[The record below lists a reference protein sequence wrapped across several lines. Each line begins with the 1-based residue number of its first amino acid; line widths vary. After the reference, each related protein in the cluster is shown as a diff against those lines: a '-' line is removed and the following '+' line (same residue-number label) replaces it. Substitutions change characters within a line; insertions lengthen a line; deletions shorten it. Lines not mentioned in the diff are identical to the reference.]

1 MNLDLSTAVQ
11 TALEASQPLLAMEST
26 IIAQG
31 MPYPE
36 SLDFAQKAEAL
47 CREMGVVPA
56 TIAIINGVPQVGLD
70 EAQLKFIAHDGSIR
84 KVSRRELGIAA
95 SEQWS
100 GATTVSATMHIAH
113 MAGIPVFATGGIGG
127 VHRGA
132 EYSFDVSQD
141 LTALREVPMIVVS
154 AGAKAVLDL
163 PKTIEMLETLGVCVV
178 GYKTNT
184 FPAFYSVDSGLEIPH
199 RVNNAKKIVRLFQKT
214 IETGM
219 TKAILIANP
228 VPLNHEIP
236 RKEMEPVITG
246 AVENARKTGI
256 PGKDVT
262 PFLLE
267 QIVRATDGRS
277 LKTNIALAL
286 NNVQLGANIA
296 RELSRAA

>member
-1 MNLDLSTAVQ
+1 MNLNLSTAVQ
-11 TALEASQPLLAMEST
+11 TALGDGQPLLAMEST

-56 TIAIINGVPQVGLD
+56 TIAIIDGVPRVGLD

-199 RVNNAKKIVRLFQKT
+199 RVNTAKEIVRLFQKT